1 MALGEMSFLWNDEA
15 NLWVIND
22 KLKELTMLIR
32 QANETDNSILLDI
45 LRTSFAG
52 AAERFNLTPENCP
65 KNLAF
70 CTKERIKSDLDRGLR
85 YYILEK
91 DGQPCGCV
99 AIEKASP
106 DVCYLERLAV
116 VPQHRRK
123 GYGKA
128 LVNHIFD
135 QAGKNGAQK
144 VEIGIISEDTKL
156 KNWYMK
162 FGFIQKATK
171 KFDHLP
177 FIVAFMSAEIDD
189 THNMEK

>member
-1 MALGEMSFLWNDEA
+1 M
-15 NLWVIND
+15 II
-22 KLKELTMLIR
+22 K
-32 QANETDNSILLDI
+32 QANEADIDTLVTLLRNSFRDV
-45 LRTSFAG
+45 
-52 AAERFNLTPENCP
+52 AERFELTIENCP

-70 CTKERIKSDLDRGLR
+70 CTKERVKSDLARGLI
-85 YYILEK
+85 YYILEN

-116 VPQHRRK
+116 LPQHRRK
-123 GYGKA
+123 GSGKA

-135 QAGKNGAQK
+135 QAGKKGVK
-144 VEIGIISEDTKL
+144 KLEIGIISEDTKL

-162 FGFIQKATK
+162 FGFVQKATK

-177 FIVAFMSAEIDD
+177 FIVAFMSAEIGN
-189 THNMEK
+189 TNQAEKL